1 MKTIEFTLKNQDN
14 QDITLSDY
22 QGQYVVLY
30 FYPKDFTPG
39 CSQQACQYQASIVQ
53 FRQEDVKL
61 FGISRDSADSHQKF
75 KEKYGLQFD
84 LLTDHKGRLSKQLGI
99 NMLGNLMSKRTT
111 FIVDPKQELIKTL
124 HDVDPEQDAY
134 QVLEFI
140 RQHKKEKHN
149 D

>member
-1 MKTIEFTLKNQDN
+1 
-14 QDITLSDY
+14 
-22 QGQYVVLY
+22 
-30 FYPKDFTPG
+30 
-39 CSQQACQYQASIVQ
+39 
-53 FRQEDVKL
+53 
-61 FGISRDSADSHQKF
+61 
-75 KEKYGLQFD
+75 
-84 LLTDHKGRLSKQLGI
+84 
-99 NMLGNLMSKRTT
+99 MSKRTT